1 MQALLASQNAR
12 AWATTVAGAASWLG
26 VCSAVGKL
34 GLLPPRLARKLTHI
48 GTGPLYML
56 CWPLYA
62 AHPASRWLCASVPA
76 LAGLRFAAVGA
87 GLLRDDALVASSSRS
102 GWREELLQGP
112 LWYAVA
118 HVAATLLFWRHSP
131 AGVLALSLLCGGDGL
146 AEVVGAGL
154 AGTSSGGGSGAS
166 RSAGAAGG
174 KGSSTGHRGRRG
186 RLPHNPDKSVA
197 GSLACWLGGAA
208 AALPLLAHF
217 RAAGMFDG
225 MGAAGAGLP
234 AGSALLAGVLLCSAV
249 GAAVESLP
257 LGEAD
262 NVVVTAATAL
272 AAHAWFG
279 F

>member
-12 AWATTVAGAASWLG
+12 AWATTLAGAASWLG

-56 CWPLYA
+56 CWPLYT

-102 GWREELLQGP
+102 GRREELLHGP

-131 AGVLALSLLCGGDGL
+131 AGVLALSVLCGGDGL

-154 AGTSSGGGSGAS
+154 AGGSGS
-166 RSAGAAGG
+166 NAAGG
-174 KGSSTGHRGRRG
+174 KVRGAVFSQCG
-186 RLPHNPDKSVA
+186 ARLPHNPDKSWA
-197 GSLACWLGGAA
+197 GSLACWLGGVAV
-208 AALPLLAHF
+208 ALPLLARF
-217 RAAGMFDG
+217 RAAGMFVG
-225 MGAAGAGLP
+225 MGASAVGLP
-234 AGSALLAGVLLCSAV
+234 AGGALLAGVLLCSAV

-262 NVVVTAATAL
+262 NLVVTAATAL
-272 AAHAWFG
+272 TARTWFG